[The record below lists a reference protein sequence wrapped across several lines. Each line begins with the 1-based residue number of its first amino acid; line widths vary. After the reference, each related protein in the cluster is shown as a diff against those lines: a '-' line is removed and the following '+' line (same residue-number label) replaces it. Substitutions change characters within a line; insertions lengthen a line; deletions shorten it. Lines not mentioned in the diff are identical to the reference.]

1 VAADVG
7 EEQLQAVGGAG
18 DRLRRLEPRGLRL
31 LLGGFL
37 GVGGSGGLGLSRGRA
52 DLEPD
57 PLELVRQL
65 LDLLVVQI
73 ELDGERLQL
82 GGLQVAA
89 FLRALDECARLV
101 GLEQLVQLVLA
112 QVSSVLS
119 GPCVDCDSGPSHS
132 TREVLS
138 LPGVP
143 SAPAVTDFRTGARL
157 ALFRRCG
164 LGLGLFRLRPD
175 GEVEFDLSLVI

>member
-7 EEQLQAVGGAG
+7 EEQLQAVGGAR
-18 DRLRRLEPRGLRL
+18 DRLRRLEPRGLCL
-31 LLGGFL
+31 LLGRLL
-37 GVGGSGGLGLSRGRA
+37 GVGSGGSLGLGRGRA

-65 LDLLVVQI
+65 FDLLVVQI

-82 GGLQVAA
+82 GRLQVAP

-119 GPCVDCDSGPSHS
+119 GPCVDCESGPSHS
-132 TREVLS
+132 TREVL
-138 LPGVP
+138 LMPGGTFGP
-143 SAPAVTDFRTGARL
+143 GRYRLRTGTRL
-157 ALFRRCG
+157 GLFRRCG

-175 GEVEFDLSLVI
+175 GEVELDLSLVI